1 MFHAARGQCGANW
14 GVCFDPCGGLR
25 FAEIYR
31 LTNATE
37 VPMKRCL
44 QCNALMPEDEVRC
57 ISCSAVGNKQPH
69 ALEIQSTVIDA
80 RVVTAQKKCP
90 KCGHINLTEAKA
102 PQEQCSSCGI
112 FYHKYAERN
121 MARNS
126 PDRSAVNESDDALEP
141 AGQPCYL
148 GLIASLSLFTGF
160 ALLTCGII
168 WFACRKTDEVA
179 VGYAQEGINH
189 QITLILGL
197 LIAVLLSF
205 VSSVLAGVVAIS
217 WLILMLVTP
226 IIASVKA
233 CKGLTYRYPLV
244 IHFFGN
250 VNSD

>member
-244 IHFFGN
+244 IHFIGN
-250 VNSD
+250 VYSD

>member
-1 MFHAARGQCGANW
+1 
-14 GVCFDPCGGLR
+14 
-25 FAEIYR
+25 
-31 LTNATE
+31 
-37 VPMKRCL
+37 MKRCL

-57 ISCSAVGNKQPH
+57 ISCSAVENKKPN
-69 ALEIQSTVIDA
+69 ALEIQSAVIDA

-102 PQEQCSSCGI
+102 PQAQCSSCGI

-121 MARNS
+121 KARNS
-126 PDRSAVNESDDALEP
+126 PDSSAVNESDDALEP

-197 LIAVLLSF
+197 LMAVLLSL

-250 VNSD
+250 VCSD

>member
-1 MFHAARGQCGANW
+1 
-14 GVCFDPCGGLR
+14 
-25 FAEIYR
+25 
-31 LTNATE
+31 
-37 VPMKRCL
+37 MKRCL

>member
-1 MFHAARGQCGANW
+1 
-14 GVCFDPCGGLR
+14 
-25 FAEIYR
+25 
-31 LTNATE
+31 
-37 VPMKRCL
+37 MKRCL

-57 ISCSAVGNKQPH
+57 ISCSALEYKKPH
-69 ALEIQSTVIDA
+69 VLEIPPTVIDE
-80 RVVTAQKKCP
+80 RVVTTQKKCP

-102 PQEQCSSCGI
+102 PQEQCLSCGI
-112 FYHKYAERN
+112 YYHKYAERN

-179 VGYAQEGINH
+179 LGYAQEGINH

-244 IHFFGN
+244 IHFIGN
-250 VNSD
+250 VYSD

>member
-1 MFHAARGQCGANW
+1 
-14 GVCFDPCGGLR
+14 
-25 FAEIYR
+25 
-31 LTNATE
+31 
-37 VPMKRCL
+37 MKRCL

-57 ISCSAVGNKQPH
+57 ISCSALEYKKPH
-69 ALEIQSTVIDA
+69 VLEIPPTVIDE
-80 RVVTAQKKCP
+80 RVVTTQKKCP

-102 PQEQCSSCGI
+102 PQEQCLSCGI
-112 FYHKYAERN
+112 YYHKYAERN

-179 VGYAQEGINH
+179 LGYAQEGINH

>member
-1 MFHAARGQCGANW
+1 
-14 GVCFDPCGGLR
+14 
-25 FAEIYR
+25 
-31 LTNATE
+31 
-37 VPMKRCL
+37 MKRCL

-57 ISCSAVGNKQPH
+57 IGCSAVENKKPH
-69 ALEIQSTVIDA
+69 ALETQSTVIDE

-244 IHFFGN
+244 IHFIGN
-250 VNSD
+250 VYSD

>member
-1 MFHAARGQCGANW
+1 MFHAARGQCGAKW
-14 GVCFDPCGGLR
+14 GVCCDPCGGLR

-57 ISCSAVGNKQPH
+57 ISCSAVENKRPH

-90 KCGHINLTEAKA
+90 KCGHITLTEAKA
-102 PQEQCSSCGI
+102 PQAQCSSCGI